1 MRVYRETPLDIH
13 TQLSRYGER
22 KELLKS
28 MDQQQR
34 QKVNE
39 AAEQFTDALVESFKA
54 VADRGASAQDRGA
67 QLTEVF
73 FNQTINNLRAQAEEN
88 WQTAQELAN
97 QQQRQTDA
105 AQTLTRESVDIYMY
119 FMDSMFS
126 YWQGATQTAEEVA
139 EPAPISSSP
148 STAESTQRSQSSDEE
163 LPLENYDKLNANE
176 VTDRIEKLD
185 AQDIERLREYEAR
198 NKNRRSVLERMEA
211 RIRASSEA

>member
-88 WQTAQELAN
+88 RRASQQLTE
-97 QQQRQTDA
+97 QQQRQAEA

-119 FMDSMFS
+119 FMGSMFS
-126 YWQGATQTAEEVA
+126 YWQGATQTTEKAA

-148 STAESTQRSQSSDEE
+148 STVASIVRSRSSDEE
-163 LPLENYDKLNANE
+163 LPLENYDKLNANA
-176 VTDRIEKLD
+176 VIDRIEKLSVE
-185 AQDIERLREYEAR
+185 DIERLRDYEAQ
-198 NKNRRSVLERMEA
+198 NKNRRSVLKRMDD
-211 RIRASSEA
+211 RIRVASET